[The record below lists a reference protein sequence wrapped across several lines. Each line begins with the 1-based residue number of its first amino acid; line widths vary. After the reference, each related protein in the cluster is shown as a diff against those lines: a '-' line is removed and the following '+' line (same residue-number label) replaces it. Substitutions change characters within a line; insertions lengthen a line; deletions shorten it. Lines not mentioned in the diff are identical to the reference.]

1 MRYAVLGMGAS
12 LAAALFSVATAA
24 WASSAAAVETT
35 AATLSG
41 SRYVWG
47 DDPAAPGAP
56 VRIVVNLTEQRAYV
70 YRGAQL
76 IAASSVSTGRDG
88 KETPSGSF
96 TILEKQVSHRSTLY
110 HAAPMPYMERLTW
123 DGVAIHAGSTPGSR
137 SSHGCVHVPLAF
149 AKLLYGVT
157 SVGTQVTIIGT
168 DGQVA
173 PVAPTDAV
181 PDDSADETAAANRA
195 AMQVASR

>member
-1 MRYAVLGMGAS
+1 MRYAVWGMGAT
-12 LAAALFSVATAA
+12 LAAAFFSVATPAC
-24 WASSAAAVETT
+24 ASSAAAIETT

-47 DDPAAPGAP
+47 EEATAPGTP
-56 VRIVVNLTEQRAYV
+56 VRIVVNLSEQRAYV
-70 YRGAQL
+70 YRGDQL

-96 TILEKQVSHRSTLY
+96 TVLEKQVSHRSTLY
-110 HAAPMPYMERLTW
+110 NAAPMPYMERLTW
-123 DGVAIHAGSTPGSR
+123 DGVAIHAGTTPGSR

-168 DGQVA
+168 AG
-173 PVAPTDAV
+173 P
-181 PDDSADETAAANRA
+181 
-195 AMQVASR
+195 SR